1 MSVMLSML
9 RRRHGA
15 TLVDAVWWVPLAGAG
30 DRGVASSQTAP
41 PAARRSCATR
51 HARTTRTT
59 RALTCSRTAQRAAL
73 SRARYRLAPEARERD
88 GCPHSVRTGRTPCR
102 GVDPSCQQDALRR
115 IGAPGGGLRR
125 EPVEAIEVV
134 VDRQHLEVAD
144 PASSA
149 YRRMVPARMTVPV
162 PAAFSPIMPT
172 GRQCKMLKP

>member
-1 MSVMLSML
+1 MLSML

-41 PAARRSCATR
+41 PAAAIMRDAPRACDTND
-51 HARTTRTT
+51 ARVDVLAHCPTCRTLAGT
-59 RALTCSRTAQRAAL
+59 V
-73 SRARYRLAPEARERD
+73 RLAPEARERD